1 MAALP
6 TRTSLSGCK
15 SMRHTY
21 TVLPPSPP
29 PPRGDETPDSGYD
42 EMMSSPRYREEFLLG
57 MGGMAEVWKAKGPQ
71 GAVAIKRLLPHA
83 ARNPSIAAAF
93 EREGRLLSRI
103 SHPNVIGIHEVTRD
117 DQGTYLV
124 LEYIEGADLT
134 GIGGAI
140 VPTRI
145 ALRIIRDLLRALMG
159 VHSLCDEQGRSLG
172 LIHRDLSLANLLVDI
187 DGRVKLT
194 DFGLARAV
202 SGSQAATTGQ
212 SIKGTLAYLAPEQAR
227 GAPVDARTDLFAA
240 GAILYE
246 MLAGAPIYNDD
257 DARIALARARAGDV
271 ASLASARPETP
282 HAIVEF
288 VDRAL
293 AAEPADRFPN
303 AEIMLREL
311 ERVAA
316 MSGGF
321 ASDHD
326 MVAWARSYML
336 AVPRHQPARPAAQTA
351 VIRKQRPVLYG
362 LAIGLVMLMLFV
374 VVRLSLRREAR
385 PSDATLAAGSAEAPS
400 VVTLDP
406 APVSAVSPTPTS
418 TSAGTKPREAE
429 DRPVRKTRQGSA
441 TASSGA
447 SHARDDRS
455 TSEVTKEKC
464 ILDIGSEPAFA
475 YVAIDGVKVGATP
488 IFGREV
494 TPGAH
499 RIQVWRD
506 GLGSKTFTVEI
517 RPGDRITRVVKLP

>member
-1 MAALP
+1 MAL
-6 TRTSLSGCK
+6 
-15 SMRHTY
+15 
-21 TVLPPSPP
+21 
-29 PPRGDETPDSGYD
+29 
-42 EMMSSPRYREEFLLG
+42 PRYREEFLLG
-57 MGGMAEVWKAKGPQ
+57 MGGMAEVWKAEGPQ

-103 SHPNVIGIHEVTRD
+103 SHPNVIGIHEVARD
-117 DQGTYLV
+117 DQGTCLV

-134 GIGGAI
+134 GTGGGS
-140 VPTRI
+140 VPTPI

-159 VHSLCDEQGRSLG
+159 VHSLCDEQGRPLG

-187 DGRVKLT
+187 NGRVKLT

-246 MLAGAPIYNDD
+246 MLAGAPIYNDE

-271 ASLASARPETP
+271 TSLASTRPEVP
-282 HAIVEF
+282 FPIVEL

-293 AAEPADRFPN
+293 AAEPTDRFPN
-303 AEIMLREL
+303 AETMLREL

-316 MSGGF
+316 MTGGF
-321 ASDHD
+321 ATDQE
-326 MVAWARSYML
+326 MTGWARSYML
-336 AVPRHQPARPAAQTA
+336 AVTKHLPPRPAAQTTT
-351 VIRKQRPVLYG
+351 VRRRLPVLYG
-362 LAIGLVMLMLFV
+362 LGIGAAMLVLFLAL
-374 VVRLSLRREAR
+374 RFGLRRESR
-385 PSDATLAAGSAEAPS
+385 PSADALPAASAEAPA
-400 VVTLDP
+400 VVTLGGP
-406 APVSAVSPTPTS
+406 APDPMVAATPT
-418 TSAGTKPREAE
+418 TGTVTKPRESE
-429 DRPVRKTRQGSA
+429 ERPVRKTRPGSA
-441 TASSGA
+441 SSSGSA
-447 SHARDDRS
+447 HARDDRS
-455 TSEVTKEKC
+455 SAEAPKEKA

-494 TPGAH
+494 TPGSH

-506 GLGSKTFTVEI
+506 GLGSKTFTLEV

>member
-1 MAALP
+1 MA
-6 TRTSLSGCK
+6 
-15 SMRHTY
+15 
-21 TVLPPSPP
+21 V
-29 PPRGDETPDSGYD
+29 
-42 EMMSSPRYREEFLLG
+42 PRYREEFLLG
-57 MGGMAEVWKAKGPQ
+57 MGGMAEVWKAEGPQ

-103 SHPNVIGIHEVTRD
+103 THPNVIGIHEVARD
-117 DQGTYLV
+117 EQGTCLV

-134 GIGGAI
+134 GIGGAT
-140 VPTRI
+140 VATPI
-145 ALRIIRDLLRALMG
+145 ALRIIRDLLRALVG
-159 VHSLCDEQGRSLG
+159 VHSLRDEQGRPLG

-187 DGRVKLT
+187 NGRVKLT

-271 ASLASARPETP
+271 QSLASARPGMP
-282 HAIVEF
+282 FPLVEF

-293 AAEPADRFPN
+293 AAEAADRFPN
-303 AEIMLREL
+303 AEMMLREL

-316 MSGGF
+316 MSGGL
-321 ASDHD
+321 AGDEQIA
-326 MVAWARSYML
+326 AWARSYLL
-336 AVPRHQPARPAAQTA
+336 AMPKRSPARPAGRTA
-351 VIRKQRPVLYG
+351 IVPRRKPLLYG
-362 LAIGLVMLMLFV
+362 AALGVILLAAFAGL
-374 VVRLSLRREAR
+374 RSGLRGEAR
-385 PSDATLAAGSAEAPS
+385 TVAGLPAASSEIPPRAAEPELEPLAGIPALGS
-400 VVTLDP
+400 
-406 APVSAVSPTPTS
+406 
-418 TSAGTKPREAE
+418 SAGALAHDVE
-429 DRPVRKTRQGSA
+429 DRPARKTRPSSA
-441 TASSGA
+441 PSGGA
-447 SHARDDRS
+447 AHARDDRS
-455 TSEVTKEKC
+455 GAETSKEKC

-475 YVAIDGVKVGATP
+475 YVAIDGVKVGPTP

-494 TPGAH
+494 TPGMH

-506 GLGSKTFTVEI
+506 GLGSKTFNLEM

>member
-1 MAALP
+1 MAL
-6 TRTSLSGCK
+6 
-15 SMRHTY
+15 
-21 TVLPPSPP
+21 
-29 PPRGDETPDSGYD
+29 
-42 EMMSSPRYREEFLLG
+42 PRYREEFLLG
-57 MGGMAEVWKAKGPQ
+57 MGGMAEVWKAEGPQ

-103 SHPNVIGIHEVTRD
+103 SHPNVIGIHEVAQD
-117 DQGTYLV
+117 EKGTCLV
-124 LEYIEGADLT
+124 LEYVEGADLT
-134 GIGGAI
+134 GFAGTI
-140 VPTRI
+140 VATPI
-145 ALRIIRDLLRALMG
+145 ALRIVRDLLGALIG
-159 VHSLCDEQGRSLG
+159 VHSLCDEQGRPLG

-187 DGRVKLT
+187 NGRVKLT

-257 DARIALARARAGDV
+257 DPRIALARARAGDV
-271 ASLASARPETP
+271 ASLASTRPEIP
-282 HAIVEF
+282 FPIVEL

-303 AEIMLREL
+303 AEMMLREL

-316 MSGGF
+316 MTGGF
-321 ASDHD
+321 ATDAE
-326 MVAWARSYML
+326 MTAWARSYML
-336 AVPRHQPARPAAQTA
+336 VVTRHLPPRPAAQTA
-351 VIRKQRPVLYG
+351 IIRRRRPLFYG
-362 LAIGLVMLMLFV
+362 LALGTAMLTLFLGLRFG
-374 VVRLSLRREAR
+374 LRREER
-385 PSDATLAAGSAEAPS
+385 PSVELNSAAPLEAPP
-400 VVTLDP
+400 VVIVGGPEPASTP
-406 APVSAVSPTPTS
+406 APAHPG
-418 TSAGTKPREAE
+418 AAAKPREAE
-429 DRPVRKTRQGSA
+429 DRPARKARQSSASSSGSA
-441 TASSGA
+441 P
-447 SHARDDRS
+447 ARDDRS
-455 TSEVTKEKC
+455 GAEPIKEKA

-494 TPGAH
+494 TPGSH

-506 GLGSKTFTVEI
+506 GLGSKTFTLEV

>member
-1 MAALP
+1 MAL
-6 TRTSLSGCK
+6 
-15 SMRHTY
+15 
-21 TVLPPSPP
+21 
-29 PPRGDETPDSGYD
+29 
-42 EMMSSPRYREEFLLG
+42 PRYREEFLLG
-57 MGGMAEVWKAKGPQ
+57 MGGMAEVWKAEGPQ

-103 SHPNVIGIHEVTRD
+103 SHPNVIGIHEVAQD
-117 DQGTYLV
+117 EKGTCLV
-124 LEYIEGADLT
+124 LEYVEGADLT
-134 GIGGAI
+134 GFAGTVMAT
-140 VPTRI
+140 PI
-145 ALRIIRDLLRALMG
+145 ALRIVRDLLGALIG
-159 VHSLCDEQGRSLG
+159 VHSLCDEQGRPLG

-187 DGRVKLT
+187 SGRVKLT

-271 ASLASARPETP
+271 ASLASTRPDIPFPIIEL
-282 HAIVEF
+282 

-303 AEIMLREL
+303 AQMMLREL

-316 MSGGF
+316 MTGGF
-321 ASDHD
+321 ATDAE
-326 MVAWARSYML
+326 MTGWARSYML
-336 AVPRHQPARPAAQTA
+336 VVTRHLPPRPAAQTA
-351 VIRKQRPVLYG
+351 IIRRRRPLFYG
-362 LAIGLVMLMLFV
+362 LALGAALLALFLGLRFG
-374 VVRLSLRREAR
+374 LRREEP
-385 PSDATLAAGSAEAPS
+385 PSVELAPAATLEAPL
-400 VVTLDP
+400 VVIVGGPEPTLAP
-406 APVSAVSPTPTS
+406 APAH
-418 TSAGTKPREAE
+418 TSAGMKPREAE
-429 DRPVRKTRQGSA
+429 DRPARKARQSSASSSGSA
-441 TASSGA
+441 
-447 SHARDDRS
+447 HARDDRS
-455 TSEVTKEKC
+455 SAEATKEKA

-494 TPGAH
+494 TPGSH

-506 GLGSKTFTVEI
+506 GLGSKTFTLEV

>member
-1 MAALP
+1 MALP
-6 TRTSLSGCK
+6 
-15 SMRHTY
+15 
-21 TVLPPSPP
+21 
-29 PPRGDETPDSGYD
+29 
-42 EMMSSPRYREEFLLG
+42 RYSEEFLLG

-103 SHPNVIGIHEVTRD
+103 SHPNVIGIHEVARD
-117 DQGTYLV
+117 EQGTCLV
-124 LEYIEGADLT
+124 LEYVEGADLT
-134 GIGGAI
+134 GTGGAL
-140 VPTRI
+140 VPTPI
-145 ALRIIRDLLRALMG
+145 ALRIIRDLLRALIG
-159 VHSLCDEQGRSLG
+159 VHSLCDEQGRPLG

-187 DGRVKLT
+187 NGRVKLT

-246 MLAGAPIYNDD
+246 MLGGAPIYNDD
-257 DARIALARARAGDV
+257 DPRVALARARAGDV
-271 ASLASARPETP
+271 TSLASTRPEVP
-282 HAIVEF
+282 FPIVEL

-316 MSGGF
+316 MTGGF
-321 ASDHD
+321 ATEQA
-326 MVAWARSYML
+326 MTGWARSYML
-336 AVPRHQPARPAAQTA
+336 SVPRNLPPRPAARTA
-351 VIRKQRPVLYG
+351 ILRQRRPLLYG
-362 LAIGLVMLMLFV
+362 LAIGTAMLLLFLGL
-374 VVRLSLRREAR
+374 RFGLRRDER
-385 PSDATLAAGSAEAPS
+385 SPSSAIPAAASEAPA
-400 VVTLDP
+400 VVTRP
-406 APVSAVSPTPTS
+406 APLPDPIVTAMPAPTS
-418 TSAGTKPREAE
+418 TEAKPRESE
-429 DRPVRKTRQGSA
+429 DRPVRKTRQGA
-441 TASSGA
+441 APSSGSA
-447 SHARDDRS
+447 HSRDDRS
-455 TSEVTKEKC
+455 SAETSKEKA

-494 TPGAH
+494 TPGSH
-499 RIQVWRD
+499 RIQVWRE
-506 GLGSKTFTVEI
+506 GLGSKTFTLEV